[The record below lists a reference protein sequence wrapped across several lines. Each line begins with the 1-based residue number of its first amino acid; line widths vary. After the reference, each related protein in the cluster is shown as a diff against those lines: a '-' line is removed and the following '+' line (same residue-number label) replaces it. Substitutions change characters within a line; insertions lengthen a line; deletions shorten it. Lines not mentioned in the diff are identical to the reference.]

1 MEESRKITNDIN
13 NKLSAA
19 KHIEDRLEENRKI
32 LKPLAVLATKLFFV
46 SQSLS
51 CLDPM
56 YRYSM
61 AWFISL
67 FNSIFAK
74 TEEKKKEEEVKQT
87 NKKSNRRTSLIS
99 GAGSDAKLAKEIKAT
114 RVNQLKK
121 KFRELFYI
129 RVQMSLFEQHKLLL
143 SFYIAIK
150 LNEPS

>member
-74 TEEKKKEEEVKQT
+74 TEEKKKEAEERIVKRTPSPVLLFLQFSRIRSI
-87 NKKSNRRTSLIS
+87 SN
-99 GAGSDAKLAKEIKAT
+99 
-114 RVNQLKK
+114 
-121 KFRELFYI
+121 Y
-129 RVQMSLFEQHKLLL
+129 LLCH
-143 SFYIAIK
+143 
-150 LNEPS
+150 